1 MIVAFTLAG
10 AGLVTGAVAGGL
22 ALSQAGD
29 VKTLCDGK
37 PTCAGPGAVA
47 AESAFNGAN
56 TRAWVA
62 NVGFGVAIAEVVT
75 GVVLIVT
82 ARSPK
87 ANAGAQRALGRDG
100 VTFRF

>member
-1 MIVAFTLAG
+1 M
-10 AGLVTGAVAGGL
+10 
-22 ALSQAGD
+22 
-29 VKTLCDGK
+29 K
-37 PTCAGPGAVA
+37 PTCAGPGAA
-47 AESAFNGAN
+47 AAQSAFDGAN

-87 ANAGAQRALGRDG
+87 ARAGVESALGRDG